1 MGTPTKRTAERA
13 RHPRSIL
20 SLAGLVLATF
30 LGLTASTAG
39 AQGEEAVITVDQA
52 HPASGATHYY
62 VTVIAAGGEP
72 VDGASVTATP
82 IAPDGT
88 QGEAVTLDADGGGVY
103 QGLVPMPSPGSWTI
117 RFTSTNP
124 SATIDHTEVVEG
136 EAPAP
141 TAPPTTSPPAPA
153 PTQSTTTVAETTTS
167 VDDTDDDEGDEEATT
182 TTEGDDSDD
191 SSPLPL
197 ILGGV
202 ALIVVLGGFLY
213 MATRRSSDEPDEL
226 APPDTDDDTP
236 LDDTRPM

>member
-13 RHPRSIL
+13 RHPRTIL

-30 LGLTASTAG
+30 LGLTAGTAG

-72 VDGASVTATP
+72 VEGASVTATP

-88 QGEAVTLDADGGGVY
+88 QGEAVTFDSDGGGVY

-136 EAPAP
+136 EAPTP

-153 PTQSTTTVAETTTS
+153 PTQATTTVPETTTTVA
-167 VDDTDDDEGDEEATT
+167 DDSDEDDEQATT

-213 MATRRSSDEPDEL
+213 LATRRSSDEPDEL
-226 APPDTDDDTP
+226 APPDSDGDAP
-236 LDDTRPM
+236 VGDTRPM